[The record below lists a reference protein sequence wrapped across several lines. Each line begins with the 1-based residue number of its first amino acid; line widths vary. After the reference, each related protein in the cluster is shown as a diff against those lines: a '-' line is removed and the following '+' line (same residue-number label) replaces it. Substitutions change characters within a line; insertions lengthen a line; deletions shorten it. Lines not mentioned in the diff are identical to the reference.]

1 MENIYFDLNR
11 LKYFGKGAIIGKTVR
26 IRKPEETVIGDYTI
40 IDDFTYIS
48 CALTTGGYCH
58 IAPNVTISGGSG
70 RVTMG
75 NFVGV
80 SCGGSIHPMSEDFMS
95 ASFQM
100 PSIPKEFQFGAL
112 SGDVVMEDY
121 VLLGAHSVVLPGV
134 HLPEG
139 FASAAHTVIPKKKYE
154 AWVLYG
160 GPRARKLVRREHAR
174 AVECGQKLLNA
185 KS

>member
-1 MENIYFDLNR
+1 MVGYAFALRLMNGMENIYFDLNR
-11 LKYFGKGAIIGKTVR
+11 LKYLGKGAIIGKTVR

-48 CALTTGGYCH
+48 CALTTGSYCH

-75 NFVGV
+75 KFVGV
-80 SCGGSIHPMSEDFMS
+80 SCDGNIHPMSEDFLC

-100 PSIPKEFQFGAL
+100 PSIPKELQFGAV

-121 VLLGAHSVVLPGV
+121 VLLGAHSVVLPRRSSSGGFCFGRPYR
-134 HLPEG
+134 HPEEE
-139 FASAAHTVIPKKKYE
+139 I
-154 AWVLYG
+154 
-160 GPRARKLVRREHAR
+160 
-174 AVECGQKLLNA
+174 
-185 KS
+185 